1 MILRRRRNISPEQRN
16 GIGSQLLGL
25 SLFIMLLAFF
35 MVLNSISQYEQKKSE
50 NIFKN
55 LEDTFSASIAQAGN
69 DKPSIIRSDEKHLGE
84 GDVLEQ
90 IEAYFTAQIPGFK
103 AVKEKQRGVMIVHVR
118 KSDFEEAVR
127 GLGAGKKQGGN
138 DFARGFLPVLVA
150 LMRSEQ
156 RGLPYRMDITY
167 QMDEN
172 PARLQND
179 APQRMAETVHTV
191 AEIAGVIEK
200 AGLKPQ
206 LMTIGLQEGNPDT
219 VELVFRP
226 HAVMSAD
233 AGQSKPGGGD
243 VQAP

>member
-1 MILRRRRNISPEQRN
+1 MLPRRRRNIAQGQAS
-16 GIGSQLLGL
+16 GIGSQILGL

-55 LEDTFSASIAQAGN
+55 LEDTFSARISQAGN
-69 DKPSIIRSDEKHLGE
+69 DKPSIIRAEEKQLGE

-90 IEAYFTAQIPGFK
+90 VEAYFTAHIPGFK
-103 AVKEKQRGVMIVHVR
+103 AVKDKQRGIMVVQVPR
-118 KSDFEEAVR
+118 TDFEDAVKT
-127 GLGAGKKQGGN
+127 LGAEKTEGN
-138 DFARGFLPVLVA
+138 AFADGFLPVLAA

-167 QMDEN
+167 QMDGN
-172 PARLQND
+172 PARLQNS
-179 APQRMAETVHTV
+179 APQRMADAIRTV
-191 AEIAGVIEK
+191 AGMAAAIEK

-206 LMTIGLQEGNPDT
+206 LMTAGLQEGNPEV
-219 VELVFRP
+219 VELVFQP
-226 HAVMSAD
+226 HAAFRD
-233 AGQSKPGGGD
+233 DTGQKKAGGSD

>member
-1 MILRRRRNISPEQRN
+1 MILRRRRNISQEQRR

-55 LEDTFSASIAQAGN
+55 LEDTFSAKITQAGN
-69 DKPSIIRSDEKHLGE
+69 DKPSIIRSDEKQLGE
-84 GDVLEQ
+84 GDILEQ

-103 AVKEKQRGVMIVHVR
+103 AVKDKQRGVMVVHVP
-118 KSDFEEAVR
+118 KGDFEEAVR
-127 GLGAGKKQGGN
+127 GLGAGKKQGDN
-138 DFARGFLPVLVA
+138 DFAKGFLPVLVA

-172 PARLQND
+172 PARLQNS
-179 APQRMAETVHTV
+179 APQRMEAAIRAV
-191 AEIAGVIEK
+191 AEIARVIEK

-206 LMTIGLQEGNPDT
+206 LMTIGLQEGNPDM
-219 VELVFRP
+219 VELVFKQ
-226 HAVMSAD
+226 HAILGAD
-233 AGQSKPGGGD
+233 AGQNKPGGSD